1 MADDGDG
8 GDGLP
13 LPGDPERRWSQQRR
27 DCSSDAPGTPPYWL
41 VYFGSDD
48 VDADLAKISELGGKA
63 LVGPMDIGMGK
74 IAVAQDPQ
82 GAVFALFSG
91 DFDD

>member
-1 MADDGDG
+1 
-8 GDGLP
+8 
-13 LPGDPERRWSQQRR
+13 
-27 DCSSDAPGTPPYWL
+27 